1 MKIMICSLVGA
12 AMLLTGCQ
20 KEPVKKE
27 MHTNKNSVQKAS
39 GKEQQQDAAD
49 SGNHA
54 LTMDAVFGKPKKEIR
69 TIGILVYDG
78 VNDLDF
84 MNPRY
89 VFGQVVGAKVMLIAL
104 KPGLFKTVSGIEIRP
119 DTTIDEVQQLDIL
132 IIPGGFKGTV
142 EAAYNEKVLDWIRKV
157 DQTTTYTGSVC
168 TGAWILGATGLLKGR
183 NVTTNWFDAT
193 EKMAQY
199 GAHFVQERYTRDGKY
214 WTSAGVTAGLDMSL
228 AILKDNWG
236 SNYAQAVMLDL
247 EYDPAP
253 PITGGTPGRTD
264 PDVLQMMT
272 ELYKAG
278 FNPVIDSLEQRKKK
292 GHAGKHSD

>member
-1 MKIMICSLVGA
+1 MKIVLRSFVA
-12 AMLLTGCQ
+12 AMLLSGCH
-20 KEPVKKE
+20 KEPMKKE
-27 MHTNKNSVQKAS
+27 IQPTETSVQKPSA
-39 GKEQQQDAAD
+39 KEHPADAMT
-49 SGNHA
+49 SVSHA
-54 LTMDAVFGKPKKEIR
+54 QTMDAVFGKPKKEIR

-89 VFGQVVGAKVMLIAL
+89 VLGQVMGAKVMLIAL
-104 KPGLFKTVSGIEIRP
+104 KPGLFKTVSGISVQP
-119 DTTIDEVQQLDIL
+119 DTTIDKVQKLDIL

-142 EAAYNEKVLDWIRKV
+142 KAAYDEKLLDWIRKI
-157 DQTTTYTGSVC
+157 DQTTVYTGSVC

-183 NVTTNWFDAT
+183 KATTNWFDAK

-199 GAHFVQERYTRDGKY
+199 GAHFVQERYTHDGKY

-236 SNYAQAVMLDL
+236 SKYAQAVMLDL

-253 PITGGTPGRTD
+253 PVEGGTPERTD
-264 PDVLQMMT
+264 PDVRQMIT

-278 FNPVIDSLEQRKKK
+278 FNPVIDSLERVKNNQLGR
-292 GHAGKHSD
+292 

>member
-12 AMLLTGCQ
+12 AILLTGCQ
-20 KEPVKKE
+20 KEPVKEE
-27 MHTNKNSVQKAS
+27 MHTHENSDRNSS
-39 GKEQQQDAAD
+39 GKEQQQGARA
-49 SGNHA
+49 SGDHA
-54 LTMDAVFGKPKKEIR
+54 LTMDAVFGKPEKEIR

-142 EAAYNEKVLDWIRKV
+142 EAAYNKKVLDWIRKV

-183 NVTTNWFDAT
+183 NVTTNWFDAK

-264 PDVLQMMT
+264 SDVLQMMT

-278 FNPVIDSLEQRKKK
+278 FNPVIDSLEQVKKNR
-292 GHAGKHSD
+292 HPGK

>member
-1 MKIMICSLVGA
+1 MKILLCSLVGA
-12 AMLLTGCQ
+12 AMLLSGCQ
-20 KEPVKKE
+20 KEPMKKE
-27 MHTNKNSVQKAS
+27 MHGHENSVRKTS
-39 GKEQQQDAAD
+39 GNGEQPDAQA
-49 SGNHA
+49 SGNHT
-54 LTMDAVFGKPKKEIR
+54 LTMDAVFGKPGKEIR

-89 VFGQVVGAKVMLIAL
+89 VFGQVMGTKVMLIAL
-104 KPGLFKTVSGIEIRP
+104 KPGLFKTVSGIEIQP
-119 DTTIDEVQQLDIL
+119 DTTIDKIQQLDIL

-142 EAAYNEKVLDWIRKV
+142 EAAYNEKVLDWVRKV

-183 NVTTNWFDAT
+183 NVTTNWFDAK

-199 GAHFVQERYTRDGKY
+199 GAHFVQERYTHEGKY

-253 PITGGTPGRTD
+253 PISGGTPERTD
-264 PDVLQMMT
+264 PDVRQMMT

-278 FNPVIDSLEQRKKK
+278 FNPLIDSLEHEKKK

>member
-39 GKEQQQDAAD
+39 GKEQQQGAAA

-54 LTMDAVFGKPKKEIR
+54 LTMDTVFGKPKKEIR

-183 NVTTNWFDAT
+183 NVTTNWFDAK

>member
-1 MKIMICSLVGA
+1 MKILLCSLVGA
-12 AMLLTGCQ
+12 AMLLSGCQ
-20 KEPVKKE
+20 KEPMKKE
-27 MHTNKNSVQKAS
+27 MHGHENSVRNTS
-39 GKEQQQDAAD
+39 GNGEQPDAQA
-49 SGNHA
+49 SGNHT
-54 LTMDAVFGKPKKEIR
+54 LTMDAVFGKPEKEIR

-89 VFGQVVGAKVMLIAL
+89 VFGQVMGAKVMLIAL
-104 KPGLFKTVSGIEIRP
+104 KPGLFKTVSGIEIQP
-119 DTTIDEVQQLDIL
+119 DTTIDKIQQLDIL

-142 EAAYNEKVLDWIRKV
+142 EAAYNEKVLDWVRKV

-183 NVTTNWFDAT
+183 NVTTNWFDAK

-199 GAHFVQERYTRDGKY
+199 GAHFVQERYTHDGKY

-236 SNYAQAVMLDL
+236 RNYAQAVMLDL

-253 PITGGTPGRTD
+253 PISGGTPERTD
-264 PDVLQMMT
+264 PDVRQMMT

-278 FNPVIDSLEQRKKK
+278 FNPVIDSLKQGKKK
-292 GHAGKHSD
+292 GHAGK